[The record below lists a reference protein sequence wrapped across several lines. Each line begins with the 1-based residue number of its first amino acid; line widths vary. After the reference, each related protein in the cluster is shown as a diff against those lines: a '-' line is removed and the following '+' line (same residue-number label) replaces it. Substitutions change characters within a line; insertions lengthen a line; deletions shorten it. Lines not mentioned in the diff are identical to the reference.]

1 MIYITT
7 IIITFII
14 LFMIFLIFFGG
25 RKLQCLTAYIFGD
38 KPSIHGMAF
47 LLGLLWLYFPF
58 VLYIPE
64 FIYAILKNRQADLDY
79 LSICLGVS
87 LFSFILCGITFA
99 ISKIPETREKER
111 YKEILR
117 EELNNIPY
125 GSDFFTISFNNYDF
139 VFEPELEDSVDLNG
153 VCRDTY
159 IYWLDWS
166 VRDLSTKEQ
175 RYAYFRLVFE
185 NDKFVAKDDSDLYR
199 TDFDFFVHKEPEY
212 YVFFVL
218 LLVAMLCHFF
228 GNL

>member
-14 LFMIFLIFFGG
+14 LFIICLVWFGG

-47 LLGLLWLYFPF
+47 LLGLLWLYFGL
-58 VLYIPE
+58 VLHIPE
-64 FIYAILKNRQADLDY
+64 FIYAIFNNSQADLDF

-87 LFSFILCGITFA
+87 LFCFIVCGITFA
-99 ISKIPETREKER
+99 ISKIPETREKEC

-139 VFEPELEDSVDLNG
+139 VFEPELEDSIDIG
-153 VCRDTY
+153 
-159 IYWLDWS
+159 
-166 VRDLSTKEQ
+166 
-175 RYAYFRLVFE
+175 
-185 NDKFVAKDDSDLYR
+185 
-199 TDFDFFVHKEPEY
+199 
-212 YVFFVL
+212 
-218 LLVAMLCHFF
+218 
-228 GNL
+228 